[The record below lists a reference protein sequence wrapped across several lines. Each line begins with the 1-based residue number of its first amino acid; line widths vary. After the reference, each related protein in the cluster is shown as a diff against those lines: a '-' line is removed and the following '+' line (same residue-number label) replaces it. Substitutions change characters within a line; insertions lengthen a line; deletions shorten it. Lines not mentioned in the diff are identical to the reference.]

1 MWMSPVNFDEGGKVH
16 MNTTHI
22 AATRPD
28 APARTRSSRTNRPAE
43 RAADPRAAQLA
54 DIAAM
59 DGDDA
64 AECASADLF
73 REFPDLKG

>member
-1 MWMSPVNFDEGGKVH
+1 MWVSPVKFDAGGKDH
-16 MNTTHI
+16 MKTTHT
-22 AATRPD
+22 AATRLD

-43 RAADPRAAQLA
+43 PAADPRAAQLA

-59 DGDDA
+59 NGEDA
-64 AECASADLF
+64 AECAAADLF